1 MSITGADRSSPEAYY
16 CFFCQEGLRQRPLHA
31 ERNEGSLAPVLEGKT
46 GT

>member
-1 MSITGADRSSPEAYY
+1 MSITGVLRRHITY
-16 CFFCQEGLRQRPLHA
+16 CYFCQEGLRQRPLHA